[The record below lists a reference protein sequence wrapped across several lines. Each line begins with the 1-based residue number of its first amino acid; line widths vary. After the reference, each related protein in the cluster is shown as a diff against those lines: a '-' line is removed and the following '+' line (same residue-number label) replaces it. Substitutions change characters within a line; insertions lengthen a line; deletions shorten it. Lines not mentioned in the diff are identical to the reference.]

1 MSVFGRILSRYIF
14 WQAAGALILILVSL
28 TTVVWIAV
36 ALRQLELMTSQGQDV
51 TRFLIM
57 TALAIP
63 SLLALI
69 APIALLIACLHVL
82 NKLGGDSELIV
93 MTAGGAPVWAL
104 LKPLCLLALL
114 VAIGVSMV
122 NHVVGPWSQKL
133 LREYTV
139 LVRTDLIG
147 QVIQPWRFTEPE
159 SKLTVHIRD
168 RDLAGN
174 LLGLLMHDAR
184 DPKQVATYLAERA
197 QIIKQG
203 NAAYLRMEKGNIL
216 RRNNTETA
224 PQIISFTEYVV
235 DFNQLEQRADQA
247 QSIRPRERYTPDLIW
262 PDPNDAMFK
271 SAPGRLT
278 SELHE
283 RLASPLYPIAFVMV
297 VIALLGSAQTTR
309 QNRLQAVIAAF
320 SFATL
325 CRISGDCGGQRR
337 GRAAQPMP
345 TCSMRCHS
353 ARVFGHCSRPTA
365 KPPRDHRRRAQRA
378 VNAIVDWLKARMAR
392 IAAART
398 RRLQQR
404 RARGS
409 GLFVRRTLR
418 RYVAKRFLFSILGAF
433 IVCACL
439 IFMIDMVELL
449 RMSRRAT
456 DLSGTTLLWMGL
468 LRLPA
473 FSEILLSFAVLVG
486 SIGALLSLNRK
497 SELTVMRSAGMSA
510 WQFLRPGLTVVLLLG
525 VLAVT
530 LFNPLAAAARSEAE
544 QLTAEVFGR
553 EAGLLAASGEGSW
566 LRQDG
571 ADGQSVINA
580 RATSNQGL
588 SLAGVIAFQFDPEG
602 RFVERMDAERA
613 VLQDGYWELHR
624 TTVSRPL
631 REPEFFDTYSLS
643 THLNRERVGDAL
655 GSEIA
660 VSFWQLPALI
670 QASEKAGLSASK
682 YRMQHALLMS
692 RPGLMLAM
700 VVLAATVSL
709 RSFRSG
715 GIQTMVLTGMIGG
728 IGFFLLAE
736 ISRQIGAA
744 GLLSPALAVWVPIAL
759 ALLVSLTVLL
769 HQEDG

>member
-1 MSVFGRILSRYIF
+1 MFGRILSRYVF
-14 WQAAGALILILVSL
+14 WQAAGALVLILVSL

-63 SLLALI
+63 SLLAVI

-93 MTAGGAPVWAL
+93 MTAGGSPVWAL
-104 LKPLCLLALL
+104 LKPLCLLAVL
-114 VAIGVSMV
+114 VALGVSVV
-122 NHVVGPWSQKL
+122 NHVIGPWSQRL

-159 SKLTVHIRD
+159 SKLTIHIRD
-168 RDLAGN
+168 RDAAGN
-174 LLGLLMHDAR
+174 LLGLLFHDAR
-184 DPKQVATYLAERA
+184 DVKQVATYLAERA

-203 NAAYLRMEKGNIL
+203 DAAYLRMEKGNIL
-216 RRNNTETA
+216 RRNANEKA
-224 PQIISFTEYVV
+224 PQIIAFSEYIV
-235 DFNQLEQRADQA
+235 DINQLEQRADQA
-247 QSIRPRERYTPDLIW
+247 QTIRPRERSTRDLIW
-262 PDPNDAMFK
+262 PDPNDTLFK
-271 SAPGRLT
+271 SSPGRLT
-278 SELHE
+278 SELYE
-283 RLASPLYPIAFVMV
+283 RLASPLYPIAFAFV
-297 VIALLGSAQTTR
+297 VVAFLGAAQTTR
-309 QNRLQAVIAAF
+309 QNRLQAVIGAF
-320 SFATL
+320 SLATL
-325 CRISGDCGGQRR
+325 CRIIGIAATNAAAVRPANSYLLYVVPISAGIWALFATYRQAVPRPPSRTQRLV
-337 GRAAQPMP
+337 
-345 TCSMRCHS
+345 T
-353 ARVFGHCSRPTA
+353 V
-365 KPPRDHRRRAQRA
+365 
-378 VNAIVDWLKARMAR
+378 AIDRLKAQFAR

-398 RRLQQR
+398 RRLQR
-404 RARGS
+404 RTRG
-409 GLFVRRTLR
+409 GGIFVRRTLR
-418 RYVAKRFLFSILGAF
+418 RYVAKRFLFTILGAF
-433 IVCACL
+433 VVCACL

-456 DLSGTTLLWMGL
+456 DLSGKTLLWIGL

-510 WQFLRPGLTVVLLLG
+510 WQFLRPGLTVTLVLG
-525 VLAVT
+525 ILAVT
-530 LFNPLAAAARSEAE
+530 LFNPLAATARSEAE

-588 SLAGVIAFQFDPEG
+588 SLAGVIAFQFDPQG
-602 RFVERMDAERA
+602 RFVERIDAERA

-624 TTVSRPL
+624 TIVSRPL
-631 REPEFFDTYSLS
+631 REPEYFDTYSLS

-660 VSFWQLPALI
+660 VSFWQLPDLI

-682 YRMQHALLMS
+682 YRMQHALLIS
-692 RPGLMLAM
+692 RPGLLIAM

-715 GIQTMVLTGMIGG
+715 GIQTMVLMGMIGG

-736 ISRQIGAA
+736 ISRQVGAA

>member
-1 MSVFGRILSRYIF
+1 MIGRILSRYVF
-14 WQAAGALILILVSL
+14 WQAAGALVLILVSL

-36 ALRQLELMTSQGQDV
+36 ALRQLELMTNQGQGA

-63 SLLALI
+63 SLLAVI

-93 MTAGGAPVWAL
+93 MTSGGAPVWAL
-104 LKPLCLLALL
+104 LKPFCLLAVL
-114 VAIGVSMV
+114 VAIAVAGV
-122 NHVVGPWSQKL
+122 NHIVGPWSQRL
-133 LREYTV
+133 LRDYTI

-159 SKLTVHIRD
+159 PKLTVHIRD
-168 RDLAGN
+168 RDASGN
-174 LLGLLMHDAR
+174 LLGLLFHDAR
-184 DPKQVATYLAERA
+184 DAKQVATYLAERA

-203 NAAYLRMEKGNIL
+203 DASYLRMEKGHIV
-216 RRNNTETA
+216 RRNAGESA
-224 PQIISFTEYVV
+224 PQIIAFSEYVV

-247 QSIRPRERYTPDLIW
+247 QTTRPRERYTPDLIW
-262 PDPNDAMFK
+262 PDPNDPVFK
-271 SAPGRLT
+271 STPGRLK

-283 RLASPLYPIAFVMV
+283 RLASPLYSIAFVLIV
-297 VIALLGSAQTTR
+297 VAFLGSAQTTR
-309 QNRLQAVIAAF
+309 QNRLQAVIWAF
-320 SFATL
+320 SLATL
-325 CRISGDCGGQRR
+325 CRIVGIAVTNAAAVRPSNAYLLYLVPVGAGLWAIAATYRQAVPRPPGRLQR
-337 GRAAQPMP
+337 ML
-345 TCSMRCHS
+345 
-353 ARVFGHCSRPTA
+353 
-365 KPPRDHRRRAQRA
+365 A
-378 VNAIVDWLKARMAR
+378 VPGEWLRSLIARMA
-392 IAAART
+392 AARA
-398 RRLQQR
+398 RRLQR
-404 RARGS
+404 RKQGRG
-409 GLFVRRTLR
+409 LLVRQTLR

-433 IVCACL
+433 LVCACL

-456 DLSGTTLLWMGL
+456 DLSGATLLWIGL

-473 FSEILLSFAVLVG
+473 FTEILLAFAVLVG
-486 SIGALLSLNRK
+486 SIGALLTLNRK

-510 WQFLRPGLTVVLLLG
+510 WQFLRPGLTVTFVLG
-525 VLAVT
+525 ILAIT
-530 LFNPLAAAARSEAE
+530 ALNPLAAAARSEAE

-588 SLAGVIAFQFDPEG
+588 SLTKVIAYQFDPQG
-602 RFVERMDAERA
+602 RFIERMDADRA

-631 REPEFFDTYSLS
+631 REPEVFENYSLS
-643 THLNRERVGDAL
+643 THLNRERVGDVL

-660 VSFWQLPALI
+660 VSFWQLPGLI

-682 YRMQHALLMS
+682 YRMQHALLVS
-692 RPGLMLAM
+692 RPGLLIAM

-736 ISRQIGAA
+736 ISRQVGAA
-744 GLLSPALAVWVPIAL
+744 GLLSPALAVWVPILL